1 MTRISVPLEDLNE
14 TVKSLE
20 DIGERINNTARL
32 SDVGSKGDVG
42 DTTLAESLAY
52 FDYVWGKGH
61 EKVQENV
68 KVFSEN
74 TKKISDAF
82 TQTDDDTVKTLDDS
96 KKT

>member
-20 DIGERINNTARL
+20 DIGQRINNTARL
-32 SDVGSKGDVG
+32 SDVGSKDDVG
-42 DTTLAESLAY
+42 DSTLAESLAD
-52 FDYVWGKGH
+52 FDHAWGKGH
-61 EKVQENV
+61 EKVQDNV

-82 TQTDDDTVKTLDDS
+82 TQTDDETVKALDDS
-96 KKT
+96 KKA

>member
-1 MTRISVPLEDLNE
+1 MTRISVPLEDLDE

-32 SDVGSKGDVG
+32 SNVGSKDDVG
-42 DTTLAESLAY
+42 DSTLADALAD
-52 FDYVWGKGH
+52 FDDAWGKGH
-61 EKVQENV
+61 EKVQDNV

-82 TQTDDDTVKTLDDS
+82 TQTDDETVKALDDS

>member
-1 MTRISVPLEDLNE
+1 MTRISVPLDDLNE
-14 TVKSLE
+14 TVTSLE

-32 SDVGSKGDVG
+32 SDVGSKADVG
-42 DTTLAESLAY
+42 DSALADALTD
-52 FDYVWGKGH
+52 FDEAWGKGH

-74 TKKISDAF
+74 TKKISEAF
-82 TQTDDDTVKTLDDS
+82 TQTDDETVKTLDDS

>member
-1 MTRISVPLEDLNE
+1 MTRISIPLDDLNE

-20 DIGERINNTARL
+20 DIGERINKTARL
-32 SDVGSKGDVG
+32 SDIGSKEEVG
-42 DTTLAESLAY
+42 DAKLADSLAD
-52 FDYVWGKGH
+52 FDSAWGRGH

-82 TQTDDDTVKTLDDS
+82 TQTDDETVKTLDKS
-96 KKT
+96 KA

>member
-42 DTTLAESLAY
+42 DSRLADSLAD
-52 FDYVWGKGH
+52 FDDAWGRGH
-61 EKVQENV
+61 EKVKDNV

-82 TQTDDDTVKTLDDS
+82 TQTDDETVKALDDS